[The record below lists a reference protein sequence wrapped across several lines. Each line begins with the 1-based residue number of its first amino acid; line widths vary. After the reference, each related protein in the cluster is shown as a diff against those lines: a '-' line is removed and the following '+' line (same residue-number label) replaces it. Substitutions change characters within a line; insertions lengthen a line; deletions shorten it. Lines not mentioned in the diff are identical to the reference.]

1 MSTPRIPPILLTSLV
16 ALGHAPSVRRPR
28 DAAPRRTR
36 LRSVANRLSAL
47 AAAVVLP
54 VVAAQQAPAVVPT
67 VASVQEAEPVPFRP
81 APGTDLSR
89 VRGVGVIA
97 ESALSVA
104 WFDARDGL
112 LWVAFRLAGQ
122 RSVDVDRLTV
132 ATSDGSVHDV
142 AVGSVAI
149 RPAADPDAPLAAISE
164 LVESAPPPSDRTAA
178 WLFQNRSDE
187 TVRVATVAYAP
198 SGAGR
203 GVVLARTFGAPD
215 PREAFDAWV
224 RTVEDVAAVA
234 WAAAEARSPQ
244 ALEAALRRSFA
255 GDLHGVD
262 EVGSFAGIELAPGQ
276 SMGLVVTSAAF
287 AASVGDATLFIDP
300 AITTVSE
307 NGTRR
312 VAFSAGPTVRLRVP

>member
-1 MSTPRIPPILLTSLV
+1 MSTPRIPPLLLTSLV
-16 ALGHAPSVRRPR
+16 ALGHAPSVGRPR
-28 DAAPRRTR
+28 AAASRRTR
-36 LRSVANRLSAL
+36 FRSLANRLAAL
-47 AAAVVLP
+47 AAVVALP
-54 VVAAQQAPAVVPT
+54 VVAAQRAPALVPT

-81 APGTDLSR
+81 APGSDLSR
-89 VRGVGVIA
+89 VRGVGVVD
-97 ESALSVA
+97 EPALSVA

-112 LWVAFRLAGQ
+112 LWVSFRLAGQ
-122 RSVDVDRLTV
+122 RPVDVDRLTV

-149 RPAADPDAPLAAISE
+149 RPAADPDAPLAAIAA
-164 LVESAPPPSDRTAA
+164 LVESAPPPSARTAA

-203 GVVLARTFGAPD
+203 GVVLARTFGDAG
-215 PREAFDAWV
+215 PRDGFGAWV

-234 WAAAEARSPQ
+234 WAAAEAGSPQ

-255 GDLHGVD
+255 GDLHAVD
-262 EVGSFAGIELAPGQ
+262 VVGTVTGIELAPGQ
-276 SMGLVVTSAAF
+276 SIGLVVTSAAF
-287 AASVGDATLFIDP
+287 TGPVAHATLFIDP

-307 NGTRR
+307 DGTRR
-312 VAFSAGPTVRLRVP
+312 VAFSAGPTVRVHVP